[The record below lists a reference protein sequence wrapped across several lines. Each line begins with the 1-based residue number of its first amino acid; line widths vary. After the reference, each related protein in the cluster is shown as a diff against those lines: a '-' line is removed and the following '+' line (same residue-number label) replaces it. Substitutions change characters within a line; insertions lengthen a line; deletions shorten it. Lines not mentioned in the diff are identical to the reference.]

1 MIVCFLADR
10 YVMTSPQ
17 TDADTRAAFE
27 ANSFYGLDPADVVF
41 FQQGTLPCFTHDG
54 KILMETGSK
63 VSCAPDGNGGI
74 YHGLVVRNFVMHT
87 VDMPGVELP

>member
-1 MIVCFLADR
+1 
-10 YVMTSPQ
+10 MTSPQ

>member
-1 MIVCFLADR
+1 
-10 YVMTSPQ
+10 MTSPQ

-74 YHGLVVRNFVMHT
+74 YHGLVVSVLAHPAQRCRVKSLGQLA
-87 VDMPGVELP
+87 PPPLPLK